1 MSKRRE
7 EGGSSPDRP
16 LGAVAAS
23 APYTPPFGAP
33 KTPSMR
39 EIHHFIGGASVAST
53 SGRLGDLFNADT
65 GETAVR
71 AGLAGDA

>member
-7 EGGSSPDRP
+7 EGGSPLDRP

-23 APYTPPFGAP
+23 APYTRSFGPP

-39 EIHHFIGGASVAST
+39 EIHHFVGGASVASP
-53 SGRLGDLFNADT
+53 SGRFGDLFNADA
-65 GETAVR
+65 GETAVEG
-71 AGLAGDA
+71 GLAGDA